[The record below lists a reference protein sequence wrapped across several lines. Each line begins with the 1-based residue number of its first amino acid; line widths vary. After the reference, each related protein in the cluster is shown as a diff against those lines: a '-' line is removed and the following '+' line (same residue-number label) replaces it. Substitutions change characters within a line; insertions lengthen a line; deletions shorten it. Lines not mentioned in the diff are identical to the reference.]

1 MFNLKK
7 SRRLLHW
14 CVAAMVVLFTAGQLN
29 AQDVKVSGRVTDD
42 NGEPVVGASVVIK
55 GTKKGVGTNVDGRYT
70 IQCPGKATL
79 EFQSLGYVTQNVA
92 VNGRAVINVVL
103 KEDSQVLKEAVIT
116 AEFGMKR
123 VARAVGAS
131 VQNVKAKDIAE
142 SGRESF
148 VNALQGRV
156 AGLNVISSGG
166 LPGSSTQVVIR
177 SITSVSG
184 NNQPLY
190 VIDGVPMNNS
200 TFDPSSG
207 LAVADEFS
215 SRQLDFSSRGN
226 DLNPEDIESMTI
238 LKGAAAAALYGSD
251 ASNGAI
257 IITTKKGSAGR
268 GRVQYSNSFS
278 FSSAYGYP
286 DLQTKYANGSYGS
299 TNWYYTKRYGAQYA
313 AGTKLYDNIAAIL
326 QTGTGQKHSVS
337 VEGGS
342 DKVTFR
348 AAASWQKSK
357 GVVKTTASDRLN
369 ISISGKAE
377 VTKWLKFDGSMSYTN
392 SSTDKALRG
401 TSGPLY
407 NAMLWPMV
415 DNMAEY
421 MDADGYQMKLP
432 SYYLDTD
439 LTNPLFG
446 LNKNKFQDKS
456 DRFLIALGATVTPT
470 KHTFVTAKFGWDLAN
485 QKYLAITSPYYYNRN
500 SSAYL
505 KSSGS
510 YNLVKDN
517 YNDPNMSILAGYNND
532 FGKFSVSAQFG
543 YHQTENGV
551 DRMAVYGSNFID
563 VNFASIANCDPST
576 IIATTRKTKR
586 RVQALSAQVAVGYN
600 NMAYV
605 TLRARN
611 DWSSTL
617 PTNNRSYFYPAIEAS
632 LIPTEFTFLKGNQ
645 YVTYLKL
652 RAAIAQ
658 VGKDASPLAIDPSLE
673 QTGMYMEGYDYG
685 FYGPNHKL
693 KPEMTTSYEV
703 GFEGRFLND
712 RINTDFTYYW
722 THCKDQYVTSFRLSY
737 ATGFV
742 LNNMNV
748 GTFNTH
754 GWEFHIDG
762 DVIKNASWRWNIGI
776 NASHSTS
783 KVVDLPPSVSEYYNA
798 YTWNSGNIRNGIM
811 KGHPVTT
818 LTGLAYQRNDK
829 GQVLINP
836 STGAPLTEST
846 WSVLGDRE
854 PMIKFGFSTSVSYKQ
869 FRLSALFAGRYHAT
883 VVNGT
888 KRTMM
893 SNGTSWESVKLR
905 EGNSVIFKGVL
916 KDGNENSSNPTVNTI
931 SYNYATGVFSGG
943 DEDWLEK
950 NVNYIRLQELRF
962 SYTVPANWLRSA
974 THDLLSAATI
984 WFSGNDLFVK
994 TNYSGIDAVGNTA
1007 SAALGGT
1014 GGEGYDVWSIPN
1026 PRTLSFGVS
1035 LTF

>member
-1 MFNLKK
+1 MFNQKRSNGFL
-7 SRRLLHW
+7 RW
-14 CVAAMVVLFTAGQLN
+14 CIMTLTMLFFVGGVY
-29 AQDVKVSGRVTDD
+29 AQNTKISGRVTDQ
-42 NGEPVVGASVVIK
+42 NGEPVIGAAVMVK
-55 GTKKGVGTNVDGRYT
+55 GTKKGASTDLNGRYFLMA
-70 IQCPGKATL
+70 PPKATL
-79 EFQSLGYVTQNVA
+79 EFSSLGYVSVSVA
-92 VNGRAVINVVL
+92 VNGRAVVDVTM
-103 KEDSQVLKEAVIT
+103 KEDAVQLKEAVIT

-131 VQNVKAKDIAE
+131 VQNVKATDIAE

-156 AGLNVISSGG
+156 SGLNVISSGG

-207 LAVADEFS
+207 MAVADSYS

-226 DLNPEDIESMTI
+226 DINPEDIESMTI

-268 GRVQYSNSFS
+268 GRVQYSNSFGWS
-278 FSSAYGYP
+278 KAYGYP
-286 DLQTKYANGSYGS
+286 DLQTKYANGAYGA
-299 TNWYYTKRYGAQYA
+299 TNWYYTKRYGSPYEE
-313 AGTKLYDNIAAIL
+313 GTKLYDNISAIL
-326 QTGTGQKHSVS
+326 QSGFSQKHSVS

-342 DKVTFR
+342 DKVTVR
-348 AAASWQKSK
+348 TGLSWQKSS
-357 GVVKTTASDRLN
+357 GVVKTTSNDRLN
-369 ISISGKAE
+369 VSLAGKAE
-377 VTKWLKFDGSMSYTN
+377 VTKWLKFDGSMQYTN
-392 SSTDKALRG
+392 QKNTKALRG

-407 NAMLWPMV
+407 QAMLWPMV

-421 MDADGYQMKLP
+421 MDPDGVKMKLP
-432 SYYLDTD
+432 SYYVDTD
-439 LTNPLFG
+439 LLNPLFG
-446 LNKNKFQDKS
+446 LNKNKYKDKS
-456 DRFLIALGATVTPT
+456 DRFLIALGVTVTPT
-470 KHTFVTAKFGWDLAN
+470 KHTFVTGKFGWDMAN
-485 QKYLAITSPYYYNRN
+485 QKYLAITSPYWGNRA
-500 SSAYL
+500 SAEYT
-505 KSSGS
+505 KGTGT

-517 YNDPNMSILAGYNND
+517 YSDPNMSILAGYNND
-532 FGKFSVSAQFG
+532 FGKFNLSAQFG
-543 YHQTENGV
+543 YHQMENGV
-551 DRMAVYGSNFID
+551 DRLSVYGTDFID
-563 VNFASIANCDPST
+563 LNFASIANCNPKT
-576 IIATTRKTKR
+576 IIASTRQTKR
-586 RVQALSAQVAVGYN
+586 RIQALSAQVEFGYN
-600 NMAYV
+600 NLAFV

-617 PTNNRSYFYPAIEAS
+617 PINNRSYFYPAVEAS
-632 LIPTEFTFLKGNQ
+632 FIPTELLFLKGNQ
-645 YVTYLKL
+645 YVTYLKI
-652 RAAIAQ
+652 RGAVAQ
-658 VGKDASPLAIDPSLE
+658 VGKDASPLAIYPSLE
-673 QTGMYMEGYDYG
+673 QTGVYMEGFDYG
-685 FYGPNHKL
+685 YYGPNEKL

-762 DVIKNASWRWNIGI
+762 DIIKNAHWRWNLGI

-783 KVVDLPPSVSEYYNA
+783 KVVYLPKNVSEYYNA

-811 KGHPVTT
+811 VGQPVTT
-818 LTGLAYQRNDK
+818 LTGLAYQRNKK
-829 GQVLINP
+829 GQVLIDP
-836 STGAPLTEST
+836 SSGAPLTSST

-854 PMIKFGFSTSVSYKQ
+854 PMLKFGISTSVSWKE
-869 FRLSALFAGRYHAT
+869 FRFSALFSGRYHAT

-893 SNGTSWESVKLR
+893 SNGSSWESVKLR
-905 EGNSVIFKGVL
+905 EGASVVFKGVL
-916 KDGNENSSNPTVNTI
+916 KDGNQDTDNPTVNTI
-931 SYNYATGVFSGG
+931 AYNYATGVFSGG

-950 NVNYIRLQELRF
+950 GVNYLRLSEVRL
-962 SYTVPANWLRSA
+962 SYTMPSSWLSSI
-974 THDLLSAATI
+974 THKILSAATI
-984 WFSGNDLFVK
+984 WISGNDLCVW

-1026 PRTLSFGVS
+1026 PRSLSFGVN